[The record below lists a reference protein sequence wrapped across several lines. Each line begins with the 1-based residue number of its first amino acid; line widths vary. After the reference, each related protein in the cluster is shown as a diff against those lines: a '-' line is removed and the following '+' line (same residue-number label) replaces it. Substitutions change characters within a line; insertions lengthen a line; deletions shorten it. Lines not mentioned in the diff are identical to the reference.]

1 MTHELVEMFLA
12 AAMIV
17 AAIYIIKDR
26 NENG

>member
-1 MTHELVEMFLA
+1 MTHELVEIFLA